1 MCCGTGSH
9 HGSWRWGHHHGGSCA
24 CGCAPSRM
32 GSCFATGEEKISWL
46 EQCLESLQA
55 EAKAVEERITALK
68 AEK

>member
-1 MCCGTGSH
+1 
-9 HGSWRWGHHHGGSCA
+9 
-24 CGCAPSRM
+24 M
-32 GSCFATGEEKISWL
+32 GSCFATSEEKVSWL